1 MAIQAKPDRSLRLVL
16 SGASAD
22 VTLVVSD
29 AAERPVATMVVAP
42 AQLREIVQSF
52 GNILRLVEGEAASG
66 ALPVN
71 APWQR
76 TGFVV
81 DAPAWRATQEGATGL
96 VVLSLEIAPGAWW
109 SFTLPPE
116 QARELG
122 QRLGAS
128 VGGEPAAAEPVV
140 TAPPQGFEAT
150 GPDRASG
157 GDRPAGTGGSAVAAP
172 PEGAEAAAPGGT
184 PGGGRS
190 AESAA

>member
-22 VTLVVSD
+22 VTLVISD
-29 AAERPVATMVVAP
+29 SAERPVATMVVAP

-71 APWQR
+71 APWQK

-96 VVLSLEIAPGAWW
+96 VVLSLQIAPDAWW

-122 QRLGAS
+122 QRLSAS
-128 VGGEPAAAEPVV
+128 VGGEPAVAVSAVAAL
-140 TAPPQGFEAT
+140 PQGFEAA
-150 GPDRASG
+150 GPGIGPG
-157 GDRPAGTGGSAVAAP
+157 GDRTARSGGSAVAAP
-172 PEGAEAAAPGGT
+172 PEGAEGPAPGGAGAGSRT
-184 PGGGRS
+184 
-190 AESAA
+190 ESAA

>member
-22 VTLVVSD
+22 VTLVISD

-81 DAPAWRATQEGATGL
+81 DAPAWRVAQEAATGL
-96 VVLSLEIAPGAWW
+96 VVLSLLIAPGSWW
-109 SFTLPPE
+109 SFTLAPE
-116 QARELG
+116 QARQLG
-122 QRLGAS
+122 ARLGAS
-128 VGGEPAAAEPVV
+128 VGGEAGQPEAADDTGLADAAVVSPAVPVPPEAIVSAPAEGSEAARPV
-140 TAPPQGFEAT
+140 APGNP
-150 GPDRASG
+150 P
-157 GDRPAGTGGSAVAAP
+157 GGSAA
-172 PEGAEAAAPGGT
+172 
-184 PGGGRS
+184 
-190 AESAA
+190 

>member
-22 VTLVVSD
+22 VTLVISD
-29 AAERPVATMVVAP
+29 AVERPVATMVVAP

-81 DAPAWRATQEGATGL
+81 DAPGWRVAQEGATGL
-96 VVLSLEIAPGAWW
+96 VVLSLLIAPGSWW
-109 SFTLPPE
+109 SFTFAPE
-116 QARELG
+116 QARQLG
-122 QRLGAS
+122 ERLGAS
-128 VGGEPAAAEPVV
+128 VGGEPAQPEAAEGAGMAEAAVAVPAAAPVPV
-140 TAPPQGFEAT
+140 ETV
-150 GPDRASG
+150 
-157 GDRPAGTGGSAVAAP
+157 VAAP
-172 PEGAEAAAPGGT
+172 AEGSEAARPGAPGNP
-184 PGGGRS
+184 PGG
-190 AESAA
+190 AAA